1 MFSCACSG
9 RKTFPDGKE
18 IVFDRVRE
26 NADIVRMDLA
36 R

>member
-1 MFSCACSG
+1 MRF
-9 RKTFPDGKE
+9 KTASKMLKAFG
-18 IVFDRVRE
+18 VFDRVRE